1 MADYKILLVD
11 DEVEYLTSLSER
23 LQYRGLA
30 VDIADGGEAA
40 LSLMADDPADI
51 VVLDVIM
58 PGMSG
63 IETLIELKK
72 SYPTVQVI
80 MLSGHTDVETAI
92 QGIALGAFDYMVKPI
107 KIDELIYKIE
117 DAHNMQRF

>member
-1 MADYKILLVD
+1 
-11 DEVEYLTSLSER
+11 VEYLTSLSER